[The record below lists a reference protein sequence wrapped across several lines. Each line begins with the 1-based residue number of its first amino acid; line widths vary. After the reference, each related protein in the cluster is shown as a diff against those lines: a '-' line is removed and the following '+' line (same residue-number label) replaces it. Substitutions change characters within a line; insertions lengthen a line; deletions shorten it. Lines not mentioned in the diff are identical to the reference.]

1 MQFFVDDF
9 RLSFA
14 FNAQKIAQ
22 KMCCTLL
29 WLLLLLWLT
38 LTPTGQ
44 ISKVTNLR
52 PNSSCQILHANKVV
66 YVVRLLSLP
75 SVRRRVGHAWAVGW
89 LLEHCPL
96 PLLFPPLCPLA
107 VTCRCRQL
115 VSLSKLLIIN

>member
-75 SVRRRVGHAWAVGW
+75 SARRRVGHAWAVGGSQRT
-89 LLEHCPL
+89 LSPSPTLSP
-96 PLLFPPLCPLA
+96 
-107 VTCRCRQL
+107 
-115 VSLSKLLIIN
+115 SLSTRRHLSLSSVGQFIKIAHN

>member
-22 KMCCTLL
+22 KICCTLL

-89 LLEHCPL
+89 RLAANTVSFPYSFPL
-96 PLLFPPLCPLA
+96 FVHSPSLVA
-107 VTCRCRQL
+107 V
-115 VSLSKLLIIN
+115 VSWSVYQNCS

>member
-9 RLSFA
+9 RLLFA

-22 KMCCTLL
+22 QICCTLL
-29 WLLLLLWLT
+29 WLLPLLWLT

-52 PNSSCQILHANKVV
+52 PNSSCQTLHANKVV
-66 YVVRLLSLP
+66 YVVRLLPLP

-89 LLEHCPL
+89 R
-96 PLLFPPLCPLA
+96 LA
-107 VTCRCRQL
+107 LSPSPTL
-115 VSLSKLLIIN
+115 SPSLSTRRHLSLSSVGQFIKIAHN